1 MALLWCEYV
10 DGVTIFPKL
19 PVYLREYYGIYLK
32 NGRVKDAVKAMK
44 SDVALL
50 DALNNEL
57 VPPNLAFDDREV
69 CAMEG
74 IETEEDVAAAT
85 GDGEHLPI
93 ASTLTGW
100 PEVPL
105 PSVMPRPEM
114 IALRPAGM
122 GPPTVGGTVIGVV
135 VEAPPEYRAQDK
147 RQKDSKPR
155 ASRTCRRCRKYGGQ
169 NAAECKGGKA
179 GGATACEH
187 FSELDVRT

>member
-1 MALLWCEYV
+1 
-10 DGVTIFPKL
+10 
-19 PVYLREYYGIYLK
+19 
-32 NGRVKDAVKAMK
+32 VKDAVKAMK
-44 SDVALL
+44 SDAALL

-57 VPPNLAFDDREV
+57 VPPNLAYDDREDCV
-69 CAMEG
+69 MEG

-93 ASTLTGW
+93 ASTLPGW
-100 PEVPL
+100 PEGPL

-114 IALRPAGM
+114 NALRPTGM

-135 VEAPPEYRAQDK
+135 AEAPPEYRAQGR

-155 ASRTCRRCRKYGGQ
+155 ASRTYRRCGEYGGQ

-179 GGATACEH
+179 GGVATCEH
-187 FSELDVRT
+187 FSELGVRT